1 MYCEQ
6 I

>member
-1 MYCEQ
+1 YCEQ